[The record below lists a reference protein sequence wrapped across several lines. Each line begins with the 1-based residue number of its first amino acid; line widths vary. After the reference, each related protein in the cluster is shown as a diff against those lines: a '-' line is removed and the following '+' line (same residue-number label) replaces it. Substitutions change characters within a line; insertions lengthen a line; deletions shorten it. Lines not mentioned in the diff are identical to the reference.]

1 MTKHVVGMTYNW
13 NIFDWLIIGL
23 LSINRPIKMMFKL
36 YAYSKWN
43 LTAMNNNSSYSVH
56 QYAQTL
62 HISQIFD

>member
-36 YAYSKWN
+36 
-43 LTAMNNNSSYSVH
+43 
-56 QYAQTL
+56 
-62 HISQIFD
+62 